1 VTAVAVAGSVTAVA
15 VAGSVTA
22 VAVAGSLTAVAG
34 SMTTVAVA
42 GSLTAVVA
50 PQALNT
56 HKLTNT
62 TKRQTRNI
70 RIELPSFTKK
80 SATVIAR

>member
-1 VTAVAVAGSVTAVA
+1 VAVAGSVTAVAVAGSVTAVA

-22 VAVAGSLTAVAG
+22 VAVAGSLTAV
-34 SMTTVAVA
+34 
-42 GSLTAVVA
+42 VV
-50 PQALNT
+50 PQALSTN
-56 HKLTNT
+56 KLTNT